1 MERRGYQGRKGM
13 CVMRTDWD
21 VTMRCD
27 AMRCVVMRCAVG
39 IGGKAISPA
48 QSNELSCEWECTRQY
63 GQSGRGVERS
73 HAVSNTPA
81 PASSPASLL
90 LRSCSCSL
98 APFQLL
104 PLPPVS
110 KTTKPSQHLIN
121 DDRPPHLTFHSLRRS
136 IAHHS
141 LIALRYF
148 SPLHLA
154 SPPIYL
160 LHLTETA

>member
-110 KTTKPSQHLIN
+110 RLHRPLEAVGPSRSLGSLGPRRRNHLNISSMTTV
-121 DDRPPHLTFHSLRRS
+121 RPISRFTPF
-136 IAHHS
+136 AEAS
-141 LIALRYF
+141 LII
-148 SPLHLA
+148 H
-154 SPPIYL
+154 
-160 LHLTETA
+160 